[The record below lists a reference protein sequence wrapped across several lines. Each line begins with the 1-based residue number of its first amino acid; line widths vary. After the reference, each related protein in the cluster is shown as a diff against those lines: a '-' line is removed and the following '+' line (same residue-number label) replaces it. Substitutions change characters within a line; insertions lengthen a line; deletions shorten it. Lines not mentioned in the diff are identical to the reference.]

1 MLSIRF
7 DMPLWL
13 MGLYGGIMAVCVL
26 LLRLLL
32 GRHLP
37 KRVFPV
43 LWAVVLIRLFVPFSI
58 SSPLSL
64 HIPML
69 GEGDSGLG
77 TLWPVGQEAVVQ
89 STVTT
94 TYLTDMD
101 PLLLN
106 SASVE
111 SGAIDQEITEYRSPF
126 PVSVNAGQLIL
137 AVLWAAGAVGS
148 AAWLLWRWKKCQSVL
163 QDAVPISNRTAEA
176 VLQKCGVSAAVF
188 TCDRIA
194 SPMAAGALRP
204 EIFLPTRMD
213 FHNRELL
220 EHIVAHEAM
229 HIKYRDNW
237 MKLLM
242 LAALCLHWYN
252 PLIWLMAREL
262 NRDLESA
269 CDEATLSFLKGDSRK
284 SYACSLMAMAVP
296 GQRGSLLYSSFSKS
310 EVERRVKGVL
320 AYRKAGKF
328 LVSLTAV
335 LALGITT
342 VFATGGTTFYDGWL
356 CSGIEAEGCYMLVDV
371 GLNRD
376 VSLGEFAQGRANA
389 AVYRVLAESAGKN
402 KGRSQVDAEVAE
414 ALSQEFGVEPGAFR
428 VNSYLVIPHEVVLEQ
443 YARLGITMK
452 DSRYYYE
459 GTLVHAI
466 YDREKDSPTYTTA
479 SSWKDGGVDLYILRD
494 ETGAIIED
502 EFKAFLWYRF

>member
-1 MLSIRF
+1 MKE
-7 DMPLWL
+7 
-13 MGLYGGIMAVCVL
+13 VL
-26 LLRLLL
+26 LTSSVLILALLILRQVFWKKISRRAQYALWGLVLARLLI
-32 GRHLP
+32 
-37 KRVFPV
+37 PV
-43 LWAVVLIRLFVPFSI
+43 TLE
-58 SSPLSL
+58 SPLSIVPSAL
-64 HIPML
+64 PGQEQQTVLPNTPQAPARDSIQGQPNAGTADPVTNDPAEPSLAIPGNVTPAALPGQPEQTGSPWQAVIAGVWLAGAIAMGGYALFSYLRLRRRLFDAIRARDGAWEHPDLDSPFIL
-69 GEGDSGLG
+69 GVFRPRIYLPAGL
-77 TLWPVGQEAVVQ
+77 VGQPRQFILCHERAHLRRLDHIVK
-89 STVTT
+89 
-94 TYLTDMD
+94 
-101 PLLLN
+101 PLC
-106 SASVE
+106 
-111 SGAIDQEITEYRSPF
+111 
-126 PVSVNAGQLIL
+126 
-137 AVLWAAGAVGS
+137 WAA
-148 AAWLLWRWKKCQSVL
+148 
-163 QDAVPISNRTAEA
+163 
-176 VLQKCGVSAAVF
+176 
-188 TCDRIA
+188 
-194 SPMAAGALRP
+194 
-204 EIFLPTRMD
+204 
-213 FHNRELL
+213 
-220 EHIVAHEAM
+220 
-229 HIKYRDNW
+229 
-237 MKLLM
+237 
-242 LAALCLHWYN
+242 LALHWFN
-252 PLIWLMAREL
+252 PLVWASFILMS
-262 NRDLESA
+262 RDIESA

-466 YDREKDSPTYTTA
+466 YDRKKDSPTYTTA
-479 SSWKDGGVDLYILRD
+479 SSWADGGVDLYILRD